1 VSLLNSFVTEIRL
14 ITFLNLQ
21 AINAQYAS
29 ELKEAM
35 ARVVDSGWYLF
46 GKELTRFEQQ
56 FAAYCGV
63 EHCIGVAN
71 GLDALRII
79 FRGYMEK
86 GLLLEGDEVIVPSNT
101 FIASI
106 LALSD
111 NRLTPVLAEPDLR
124 TYNITAES
132 IRNNLGPKTRAVLL
146 VHLYGQNAFNDD
158 IRILCRKHNLL
169 LIEDAAQAHGAYHLG
184 ERTGS
189 HGHAAAFSFYPGK
202 NLGAL
207 GDGGAI
213 TTNDPEMAGIFRSLG
228 NYGSKLK
235 YEFVYK
241 GYNSRLNELQA
252 ALLSVKLHYLDRETE
267 RRRQIA
273 ELYIQHI
280 HHTDILLPVVLNREG
295 HVWHLF
301 VIRSV
306 KRDRLQDYL
315 NQHDIQTLIHYPTPP
330 HRQLAYAEWR
340 DLSFPVSEQIHR
352 EVLSLP
358 MDPTLTDESVLK
370 VIDALNA
377 F

>member
-1 VSLLNSFVTEIRL
+1 MSLLNSFVTEIRL

-273 ELYIQHI
+273 ELYLQHI

>member
-1 VSLLNSFVTEIRL
+1 
-14 ITFLNLQ
+14 
-21 AINAQYAS
+21 
-29 ELKEAM
+29 
-35 ARVVDSGWYLF
+35 
-46 GKELTRFEQQ
+46 
-56 FAAYCGV
+56 
-63 EHCIGVAN
+63 
-71 GLDALRII
+71 
-79 FRGYMEK
+79 MEK
-86 GLLLEGDEVIVPSNT
+86 GLLQEGDEVIVPSNT

-111 NRLTPVLAEPDLR
+111 NMLTPVLAEPDLQ

-132 IRNNLGPKTRAVLL
+132 IRDNLSTKTRAVLL
-146 VHLYGQNAFNDD
+146 VHLYGQNAFNED

-169 LIEDAAQAHGAYHLG
+169 LIEDSAQAHGAYHNG

-252 ALLSVKLHYLDRETE
+252 ALLSVKLGYLDRETE

-273 ELYIQHI
+273 ELYTQEI
-280 HHTDILLPVVLNREG
+280 HHPDIILPVVLNRDG

-301 VIRSV
+301 VIRSG
-306 KRDRLQDYL
+306 KRDRLQEYL
-315 NQHDIQTLIHYPTPP
+315 TQQGIQTLIHYPTPP
-330 HRQLAYAEWR
+330 HRQKAYAEWS

-358 MDPTLTDESVLK
+358 MDPTLTDENVEK
-370 VIDALNA
+370 VVDALNA

>member
-1 VSLLNSFVTEIRL
+1 MSLLNSFVTEIRL